1 MAMLYAE
8 YMMQA
13 KNLVISQDEDGQD
26 YYLEPEWKTYLYEN
40 ELGNLEE
47 VNGAYPLTWADVEDV
62 LKLEVER
69 RNKAMNKTNLVMGW
83 LYEVISNE
91 VDPMMVQEETEYMAN
106 ILEQLKFRAEHPNM
120 PLTEDAVPGD
130 EKVRQILQSGMSFA
144 KKE

>member
-106 ILEQLKFRAEHPNM
+106 ILE
-120 PLTEDAVPGD
+120 
-130 EKVRQILQSGMSFA
+130 
-144 KKE
+144 